1 MSVEP
6 RWPLLSAALLGAT
19 GVMAGAF
26 GAHGLRSVVSSSM
39 LDVWQTAAHYQLT
52 HAMALLAL
60 ALAMVVEPRLAA
72 SKAVIWA
79 AKLWLL
85 GSLVFAGSLYAL
97 VLTGIGLF
105 GAITPI
111 GGLMLIAGWCSL
123 LLLVLAN
130 DH

>member
-1 MSVEP
+1 
-6 RWPLLSAALLGAT
+6 
-19 GVMAGAF
+19 MAGAF

-52 HAMALLAL
+52 HALALLAL
-60 ALAMVVEPRLAA
+60 ALVMVVEPRLAA
-72 SKAVIWA
+72 SKAVLWA

-105 GAITPI
+105 GAITPM
-111 GGLMLIAGWCSL
+111 GGVMLIAGWCSL

>member
-26 GAHGLRSVVSSSM
+26 GAHGLRSVVSNSM

-52 HAMALLAL
+52 HALALLAL
-60 ALAMVVEPRLAA
+60 ALAMMVEPRLVA
-72 SKAVIWA
+72 SKAVMWA
-79 AKLWLL
+79 ARLWLL
-85 GSLVFAGSLYAL
+85 GSLVFAGSLYTL

-111 GGLMLIAGWCSL
+111 GGVMLIAGWCSL
-123 LLLVLAN
+123 LLLALSN
-130 DH
+130 DR